1 MSGLEFVGQR
11 APNELLA
18 AKVSAS
24 ATRIAELQQT
34 MKNKRITIHAIRQTV
49 SLIALFI
56 CMRLSA
62 DDELAG
68 PKDFFRQHCE
78 TCHSGA
84 KSKGDF
90 DLKTLAG
97 NFSDK
102 KVRGLWLTVLDQLQ
116 TGQMPPED
124 KPRPPSDQVK
134 ALIDWISQSAVKAE
148 AEHRATQGRV
158 VMRRLNRAEYANT
171 VRDLLGVEVDLAD
184 LLPHDTSISGFDNS
198 AEALHTSSYLM
209 RSYLDAADRVLDD
222 AIANES
228 EPWQI
233 KKRFDIKQEGT
244 VKATG
249 SVYRHIDDGVA
260 IFASWESANS
270 ASVNNLGHHDLSHH
284 GKDPSK
290 LEQLKIV
297 EIETMKTLSSLLG
310 KLKQSQE
317 DGHSL
322 LDRTTVF
329 LGSNLGDGS
338 SHSTR
343 NLPVLLAGGGF
354 QHGQHLPFDPK
365 NPPPLCNLFVSM
377 LQRLGLETDQF
388 GTSTGT
394 LTGLETI

>member
-1 MSGLEFVGQR
+1 
-11 APNELLA
+11 
-18 AKVSAS
+18 
-24 ATRIAELQQT
+24 
-34 MKNKRITIHAIRQTV
+34 MKNQRITIHAIRQTV